1 MISQIFDSRSQSSP
15 SKSPKEFIWDQLIVY
30 AAYIF
35 VVFTLLAA
43 GEQFFTWSEARCLV
57 SLNFNR
63 DQAAYVN
70 AYCTR
75 HVRKMEQLSLLFL
88 LEILFVGGP
97 HIIWSKFASSA
108 LEQFF
113 SMAPTIECYRDRE
126 TGRFHVDSTEIV
138 QCLQTHFGSRQTLK
152 SSYCIKL
159 VVHLLAALVFLAIS
173 ASYYTLDDFSV
184 NFDCSM
190 PEDLVNPWLTESL
203 TSLQCSHLNVT
214 LLNDKMTCMKGR
226 VEFPCIYTQ
235 ALLLKP
241 LWICSFLVIII
252 AASASIYGLYWY
264 FTPHWQQLDY
274 KGKAL
279 FLYSFCIHQ
288 GQPYKPKRKWI
299 QRHARIGSDL
309 DLLVMMLY
317 GYDKG
322 HGKTFYE
329 IQLDN
334 RLEELWSK
342 DFETYVA
349 FTNDLGNAQ
358 PTGSRD
364 ELSGVPN
371 EVRSR

>member
-1 MISQIFDSRSQSSP
+1 MISQIFDSKIAVVPRQISKQSQGIHLGP
-15 SKSPKEFIWDQLIVY
+15 VDR
-30 AAYIF
+30 
-35 VVFTLLAA
+35 A
-43 GEQFFTWSEARCLV
+43 GEQLFSYSEAHCLV

-75 HVRKMEQLSLLFL
+75 HVRKMEQLSLLFI

-113 SMAPTIECYRDRE
+113 SMAPMIERYRDRE
-126 TGRFHVDSTEIV
+126 TGRFDVESIEIV
-138 QCLQTHFGSRQTLK
+138 QRLQTHFGSRQRLK
-152 SSYCIKL
+152 RSYCIKL
-159 VVHLLAALVFLAIS
+159 VVYLLAALVFLAIS
-173 ASYYTLDDFSV
+173 ASYYTLDDISV

-214 LLNDKMTCMKGR
+214 LLNDKMACMKDR
-226 VEFPCIYTQ
+226 VEFPCAYTQ
-235 ALLLKP
+235 TLLLQP

-252 AASASIYGLYWY
+252 AASPSIYGLYWY

-274 KGKAL
+274 KGNAS

-299 QRHARIGSDL
+299 QQHARIGRDL

-317 GYDKG
+317 RYGKG
-322 HGKTFYE
+322 HGKAFYE

-349 FTNDLGNAQ
+349 FTNGLGNAQ
-358 PTGSRD
+358 HTGSRD
-364 ELSGVPN
+364 ELSGVPK
-371 EVRSR
+371 EVKSR